1 MRAPSTERFVVPVA
15 HGARLHAQEF
25 LPAGSLDP
33 ALPTV
38 VLAHG
43 WTLTHASWRP
53 VIDELLVH
61 RAVRVVAYDQRG
73 HGASTMG
80 RPESATVR
88 LLGDDLKQVID
99 AVAPEGPVLLGGHSM
114 GGMTVMAY
122 AGSHHTHFGARVCG
136 VVLVGTA
143 ASVQGRRPIPLES
156 FVMGVA
162 ARAPRIAPR
171 VLVPTAVQGRLLF
184 GRGAKPSDIKTAVA
198 MIQRTK
204 MPTIGQ
210 FFHAIEDHDE
220 IESLAHFVDVPT
232 HILVG
237 SMDRLT
243 PVSYARMLQ
252 DAIPSARL
260 TVIPDKGHM
269 LTYEATATVADT
281 VIDLV
286 DAAVEDFGLG

>member
-1 MRAPSTERFVVPVA
+1 MRPPTTRQFTVPVSDDA
-15 HGARLHAQEF
+15 VLQAEEY
-25 LPAGSLDP
+25 LPAEGTVDP
-33 ALPTV
+33 ELPTI

-43 WTLTHASWRP
+43 WTLTRHAWEP
-53 VIDELLVH
+53 VIDELLQH
-61 RAVRVVAYDQRG
+61 RPVRVVAYDQRG
-73 HGASTMG
+73 HGESSMG
-80 RPESATVR
+80 HPDRATVR
-88 LLGDDLKQVID
+88 LLASDLRAVID
-99 AVAPEGPVLLGGHSM
+99 AAAPEGPVLLGGHSM

-260 TVIPDKGHM
+260 TVIPDLGHM
-269 LTYEATATVADT
+269 LMYEATHQVTDAL
-281 VIDLV
+281 IEFI
-286 DAAVEDFGLG
+286 DAAR